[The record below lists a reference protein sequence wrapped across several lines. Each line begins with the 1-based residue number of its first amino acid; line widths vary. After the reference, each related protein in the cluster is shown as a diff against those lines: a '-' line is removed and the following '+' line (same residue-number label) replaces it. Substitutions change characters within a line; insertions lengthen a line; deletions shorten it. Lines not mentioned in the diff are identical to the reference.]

1 MARPGIAPERPELAV
16 RRGPV
21 RPRDLLTDLGLV
33 GLVAAVFFGGVAV
46 ARQWSAPLAPRP
58 ELDLDPARLPL
69 YALYSFARG
78 VAAYALSI
86 TFAIAYGKLATIDRR
101 TERVLLPVLDVLQSI
116 PVLSF
121 LPGFV
126 LALMG
131 LFPSSNLG
139 LELACVLAIFTGQ
152 VWNLAF
158 SFHASLKAMPPEL
171 VEAAKLNGFG
181 PLKRL
186 FALEIPAA
194 ATGLVWNSM
203 LSMAGGWFFLTVVE
217 AFTLDGRD
225 YRLPGLGSYM
235 AAAVSAGDVGKTLAA
250 IGTMAAMII
259 AADQLLWRP
268 ALVWAER
275 FRLDDAPS
283 GDAPTSW
290 FHAALKRSP
299 LGTWLRARA
308 SGGGRGEARTSAAA
322 EASPSPATSP
332 VGRAG
337 GGAASDPATYA
348 GDGLR
353 DDAPDSLPHLPFYR
367 RTGVV
372 LAAKTLGSLA
382 VLGGAVFAVV
392 GAVALWNLLSQV
404 DGATWLALGAALGL
418 TSLRV
423 LGALIAAL
431 IWTLPLGIAVGRSR
445 RMARVLQPVIQI
457 AASFPAPM
465 LYPFVV
471 PRLRALGVPPDLIA
485 SGLMMLGTAWYVL
498 FNVAAGAAAAPNE
511 LREAASVF
519 RIPRLKRLIVLDLA
533 ALFPFLITGLVT
545 AAGGAWNASIVAE
558 SVAYPGG
565 AFEVEGI
572 GAWIARAFAHGDHPR
587 LAAATVALATSLV
600 VVNRLAWKPLQRL
613 AATRFSAR

>member
-1 MARPGIAPERPELAV
+1 MARPGTAPDRPGLAA
-16 RRGPV
+16 RSGAV

-58 ELDLDPARLPL
+58 ELDLDTARLPL

-86 TFAIAYGKLATIDRR
+86 TFAIVYGKLATIDRR

-181 PLKRL
+181 PAKRL

-250 IGTMAAMII
+250 IGAMAAMIV

-308 SGGGRGEARTSAAA
+308 SGGGRGDARAPLAPSRPTAPPIPSETA
-322 EASPSPATSP
+322 PSPAIP
-332 VGRAG
+332 R
-337 GGAASDPATYA
+337 
-348 GDGLR
+348 
-353 DDAPDSLPHLPFYR
+353 LPFLR
-367 RTGVV
+367 RPGVV
-372 LAAKTLGSLA
+372 LLGKTIGFAAI
-382 VLGGAVFAVV
+382 LGGAGFAIV
-392 GAVALWNLLSQV
+392 GAVALWRLLSQV
-404 DGATWLALGAALGL
+404 DGPAWLALMAALGL

-423 LGALIAAL
+423 LGALVAAL

-445 RMARVLQPVIQI
+445 RVARFLQPVIQI